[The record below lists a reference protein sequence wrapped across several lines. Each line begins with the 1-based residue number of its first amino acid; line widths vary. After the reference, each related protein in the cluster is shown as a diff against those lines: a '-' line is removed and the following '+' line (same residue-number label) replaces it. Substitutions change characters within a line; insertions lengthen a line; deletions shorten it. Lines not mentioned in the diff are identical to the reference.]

1 MGWIQ
6 RKQTLRSLTGVTDK
20 EMCEAAC
27 EAQRIRDQ
35 RDRSRKQQPHEL
47 LQLRFQSFN
56 RKLRR
61 ALRKKHEDK
70 RCIEVERI
78 FLVLR

>member
-6 RKQTLRSLTGVTDK
+6 RKQTLRTLTGVTDK
-20 EMCEAAC
+20 EMC